1 MKRRHNIY
9 LDDQLSD
16 RLDSLAAR
24 PGTSKSAITADALRD
39 YLDRRATRDIDTL
52 LKQRLD
58 RINNYL
64 GRLERDGRVVLETLA
79 LFIQHELTAQALMPE
94 PDKAAQAIGRDR
106 FTAFVDQVGRRIA
119 SGHSAVLKDES
130 AAERMAAE

>member
-1 MKRRHNIY
+1 MKRRHHIY

-16 RLDSLAAR
+16 RLDALAAK
-24 PGTSKSAITADALRD
+24 PGSSKSAITADALRD
-39 YLDRRATRDIDTL
+39 YLDRRATRDIDNL

-79 LFIQHELTAQALMPE
+79 LFVQYEMTNQAPLPE

-106 FTAFVDQVGRRIA
+106 FAVFVDQVGRRIA
-119 SGHSAVLKDES
+119 SGRSTVLQDE
-130 AAERMAAE
+130 ATAERMAAE

>member
-1 MKRRHNIY
+1 MKRRHHIY

-16 RLDSLAAR
+16 RLDALAAK
-24 PGTSKSAITADALRD
+24 PGSSKSAITADALRD
-39 YLDRRATRDIDTL
+39 YLDRRATRDIDML

-79 LFIQHELTAQALMPE
+79 LFVQHELTAQSSVPE

-106 FTAFVDQVGRRIA
+106 FAAFVDQVGRRIA

-130 AAERMAAE
+130 AAEGMAAE

>member
-1 MKRRHNIY
+1 MKRRHHIY

-16 RLDSLAAR
+16 QLDALAAK
-24 PGTSKSAITADALRD
+24 PGSSKSAITADALRD
-39 YLDRRATRDIDTL
+39 YLDRRATRDIDNL

-79 LFIQHELTAQALMPE
+79 LFVQYEMTNRAPLPE

-106 FTAFVDQVGRRIA
+106 FAAFVDQVGRRIA
-119 SGHSAVLKDES
+119 SGHSTVLQDE
-130 AAERMAAE
+130 ATAERMAAE

>member
-1 MKRRHNIY
+1 MKRRHHIY
-9 LDDQLSD
+9 LDNQLSD
-16 RLDSLAAR
+16 RLDTLAAK
-24 PGTSKSAITADALRD
+24 PGSSKSAIAADALRD

-79 LFIQHELTAQALMPE
+79 LFVQHELAAQAPMPE
-94 PDKAAQAIGRDR
+94 PDRAAQAIGQDR
-106 FTAFVDQVGRRIA
+106 FAAFVDQVGRRIA
-119 SGHSAVLKDES
+119 SGRSAVLKGENT
-130 AAERMAAE
+130 AERMAAE

>member
-79 LFIQHELTAQALMPE
+79 LFVQHELTAQAPMPE

-106 FTAFVDQVGRRIA
+106 FAAFVDKVGRRIA

>member
-1 MKRRHNIY
+1 MKRRHHIY
-9 LDDQLSD
+9 LDVQLSD
-16 RLDSLAAR
+16 RLDTLAAK

-58 RINNYL
+58 RINTYL

-79 LFIQHELTAQALMPE
+79 LFVQYEMTNQAPLPE

-106 FTAFVDQVGRRIA
+106 FTAFVDQVGRRLA
-119 SGHSAVLKDES
+119 SGQRTVLQD
-130 AAERMAAE
+130 AAAGERMAAE